1 MESKIWELIQDESA
15 AIQQYY
21 SLLESDF
28 AQTVEAEP
36 FIEVIKQ
43 IISDERDHL
52 AALQYLYQAITKN
65 KPQTDTTEA
74 AHAIFADFRER
85 NKLIK

>member
-1 MESKIWELIQDESA
+1 MQSKIWRLIQDEGE
-15 AIQQYY
+15 AIAQYY
-21 SLLESDF
+21 AFLEEDF
-28 AQTVEAEP
+28 AQAAEAEP
-36 FIEVIKQ
+36 FVEVIRQ
-43 IISDERDHL
+43 IISEERDHL